1 MFILTLTF
9 LWKTF
14 CPWFL
19 NRTFSIKKSLTS
31 FIKGF
36 LLLQLLMIIMFY
48 GSETNNVY
56 SLFIISFSKNR
67 TFIFRNNINVS
78 LVLYSYNRD
87 RDIDGG

>member
-1 MFILTLTF
+1 
-9 LWKTF
+9 
-14 CPWFL
+14 
-19 NRTFSIKKSLTS
+19 
-31 FIKGF
+31 
-36 LLLQLLMIIMFY
+36 MFY
-48 GSETNNVY
+48 AWETNNVY